1 MYKAQTVAFFS
12 LTLAALGLTGC
23 YNNEKTT
30 HTKENRLKT
39 EFTEQE
45 QQTLKNNMVA
55 IHSTQNAEAIAQLP
69 QGFKFVNDGYFTVAV
84 GTNSFPP
91 LLRSKTS
98 SDSKLV
104 GTLATRFSI
113 GELRC
118 RAQ

>member
-55 IHSTQNAEAIAQLP
+55 IHSTQNTEAIAQMVILLLLWAP
-69 QGFKFVNDGYFTVAV
+69 TVFHLYMFWQKITRHV
-84 GTNSFPP
+84 
-91 LLRSKTS
+91 LVV
-98 SDSKLV
+98 KLI
-104 GTLATRFSI
+104 LHS
-113 GELRC
+113 
-118 RAQ
+118 